1 MKIWEDLQDFDN
13 WQDNRRLSLEN
24 ILPDETS
31 IANAMN
37 DDGKVQ
43 RLFGG
48 RFGGLGIKEQLDS
61 VTEKFVKGEIT
72 PSTGVAQVIAP
83 AQAAVKKVLSGEQ
96 DKKK

>member
-1 MKIWEDLQDFDN
+1 MKIWEELQDFDN

-24 ILPDETS
+24 ILPDEAS

-37 DDGKVQ
+37 DNGQVQ

-48 RFGGLGIKEQLDS
+48 RFGGLGIKDQLDK
-61 VTEKFVKGEIT
+61 VTEKFIKGEIT
-72 PSTGVAQVIAP
+72 PSTGVAQVIGP

-96 DKKK
+96 SKKE